1 MQLGTAFFRLVIAS
15 FIAGLML
22 TAAQARPAPPPD
34 TRVVRDDV
42 INRDIMAETQLYC
55 LALAI
60 YFEGGSTEEPE
71 IGQRHV
77 ARVVVA
83 RAAANRTIWG
93 GSNLCDVVFY
103 QRKKTCQFSFACL
116 PAAKRTPRGG
126 PAWRYSMEIAKDELE
141 GRSDVEEQSIRY
153 YMNAALTPARNAC
166 RFRKEFVPV
175 IQAGRHEFFREA
187 TRQERVELEKA
198 EHAECKKHEASLKKA
213 KNKNAKDKLAK
224 GKLAKDKLALA
235 KKPGKKLKYAKR

>member
-1 MQLGTAFFRLVIAS
+1 MQPRTAFCRLAFAS
-15 FIAGLML
+15 FISILIGS
-22 TAAQARPAPPPD
+22 TAQATPAPLPVTHI
-34 TRVVRDDV
+34 TRDGI

-60 YFEGGSTEEPE
+60 YFEGGSTDEPE

-83 RAAANRTIWG
+83 RAAANRAIWG
-93 GSNLCDVVFY
+93 GSNICDVVFY

-116 PAAKRTPRGG
+116 PTAQRTPRGG
-126 PAWRYSMEIAKDELE
+126 PAWRYSMDIAKDELD
-141 GRSDVEEQSIRY
+141 GRSYIEERSIRY

-175 IQAGRHEFFREA
+175 VQAGRHEFFREA
-187 TRQERVELEKA
+187 SSSERSELAKM
-198 EHAECKKHEASLKKA
+198 EHAECKRQAEATAAAKKKKTAKA
-213 KNKNAKDKLAK
+213 KR
-224 GKLAKDKLALA
+224 ALA
-235 KKPGKKLKYAKR
+235 VAKKLPPKKVTVARR

>member
-1 MQLGTAFFRLVIAS
+1 MQLWTACFRLVFALVVAS
-15 FIAGLML
+15 FAFS
-22 TAAQARPAPPPD
+22 AAQARPAPLPD
-34 TRVVRDDV
+34 ARISRDDV

-60 YFEGGSTEEPE
+60 YFEGGSTDEPE

-83 RAAANRTIWG
+83 RAAANRAIWG
-93 GSNLCDVVFY
+93 GSNICDVVFY

-141 GRSDVEEQSIRY
+141 GRSTVEEQSIRY
-153 YMNAALTPARNAC
+153 YMNASLTPSRNAC

-175 IQAGRHEFFREA
+175 VQAGRHEFFREA
-187 TRQERVELEKA
+187 STTERIELAKMD
-198 EHAECKKHEASLKKA
+198 HAECKQKA
-213 KNKNAKDKLAK
+213 E
-224 GKLAKDKLALA
+224 A
-235 KKPGKKLKYAKR
+235 KKKKPAKTKKTNVAAAKKQPPKKMKVAKR

>member
-1 MQLGTAFFRLVIAS
+1 MQAGTAFFRLVCALFVS
-15 FIAGLML
+15 SSML
-22 TAAQARPAPPPD
+22 SVAQASPAPLPD
-34 TRVVRDDV
+34 TRIARDDV
-42 INRDIMAETQLYC
+42 INRDIMTETQLYC

-60 YFEGGSTEEPE
+60 YFEGGSTDEPE

-93 GSNLCDVVFY
+93 GSNICDVVYY

-116 PAAKRTPRGG
+116 PLAKRTPRGG

-141 GRSDVEEQSIRY
+141 GRSNVEEQSIRY

-175 IQAGRHEFFREA
+175 VQAGRHEFFREA
-187 TRQERVELEKA
+187 SVSERIELAKM
-198 EHAECKKHEASLKKA
+198 EHAECKRQAQA
-213 KNKNAKDKLAK
+213 AA
-224 GKLAKDKLALA
+224 AA
-235 KKPGKKLKYAKR
+235 KKKIAAKTKRSLAVAKKQSSKKVTVARR

>member
-1 MQLGTAFFRLVIAS
+1 MQVGTAFFRLVFAS
-15 FIAGLML
+15 FIASLAL
-22 TAAQARPAPPPD
+22 SIAQAGPAPLPD
-34 TRVVRDDV
+34 TRVTRDDI

-60 YFEGGSTEEPE
+60 YFEGGSTAEPE

-83 RAAANRTIWG
+83 RAAANRPIWG
-93 GSNLCDVVFY
+93 GSNICDVVFY
-103 QRKKTCQFSFACL
+103 QRKKTCQFSFTCL
-116 PAAKRTPRGG
+116 PSAKRTPRGG
-126 PAWRYSMEIAKDELE
+126 PAWDYSMEIAKDEIE
-141 GRSDVEEQSIRY
+141 GRSNVEEQSIRY

-175 IQAGRHEFFREA
+175 VQAGRHEFFREA
-187 TRQERVELEKA
+187 STRERIELAKA
-198 EHAECKKHEASLKKA
+198 EHAECNKHAESLKKA
-213 KNKNAKDKLAK
+213 KSRHAK
-224 GKLAKDKLALA
+224 GKLAKDKRAKDKLALA